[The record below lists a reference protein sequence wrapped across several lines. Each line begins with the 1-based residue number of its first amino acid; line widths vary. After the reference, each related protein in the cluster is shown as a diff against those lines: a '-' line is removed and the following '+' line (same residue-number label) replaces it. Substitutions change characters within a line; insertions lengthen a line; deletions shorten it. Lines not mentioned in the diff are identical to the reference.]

1 MSEPPFPI
9 YVTLGIEPTAFV
21 HASHTH
27 HQLNYNQKSPI
38 HHCLKVKDTFEKS
51 EFYSNL
57 FYTESDWVI
66 AQEGCL
72 IHN

>member
-1 MSEPPFPI
+1 MSGPPFLI
-9 YVTLGIEPTAFV
+9 YVILGIEPTAYV
-21 HASHTH
+21 HASNTH
-27 HQLNYNQKSPI
+27 HQLDYNQKSPI
-38 HHCLKVKDTFEKS
+38 HRFLKVKDTFEKS

-57 FYTESDWVI
+57 FYTESDWVL